1 MVNEAHLLRPA
12 ASRRHLLPWAALI
25 SVWFLWGSTYLGIRA
40 AVETIPPFMMAGAR
54 YGLAGAIMF
63 AALAPQHARG
73 ENRLT
78 WPQVR
83 SSILVGALLLV
94 GGNGLLSLSEKKL
107 HSGLAALIV
116 ATVPAWMVL
125 MHAAVTKSRIPRPLL
140 AALVIGTAGVAVL
153 VGGPG
158 SAIDVGAAAIVLV
171 ASVFWAAGS
180 VSARMVTLPKHPLVA
195 TSLQM
200 LSGGVLLL
208 ILAAARGEFG
218 AFHLADVSTRSAVAM
233 VWLTVLGSMVAF
245 SAYVYAIRT
254 LPNDVVATYA
264 YVNPIVA
271 VALGT
276 VVDNEPIS
284 RNLLIGGAIIIGS
297 VVLIVTD
304 RAKRNAAEQRQ
315 ARA

>member
-1 MVNEAHLLRPA
+1 
-12 ASRRHLLPWAALI
+12 
-25 SVWFLWGSTYLGIRA
+25 
-40 AVETIPPFMMAGAR
+40 
-54 YGLAGAIMF
+54 
-63 AALAPQHARG
+63 
-73 ENRLT
+73 
-78 WPQVR
+78 
-83 SSILVGALLLV
+83 
-94 GGNGLLSLSEKKL
+94 
-107 HSGLAALIV
+107 LAALIV

-125 MHAAVTKSRIPRPLL
+125 MHAAITKTRIPRPLI

-158 SAIDVGAAAIVLV
+158 SAIDMGAAGIVLI

-180 VSARMVTLPKHPLVA
+180 VSARMLPLPKHPLVA

-208 ILAAARGEFG
+208 LLAAARGEFG

-233 VWLTVLGSMVAF
+233 VWLTILGSMVAF

-271 VALGT
+271 VALGAII
-276 VVDNEPIS
+276 DKEPVT
-284 RNLLIGGAIIIGS
+284 RNLLLGGAIIIGS
-297 VVLIVTD
+297 VVLIVND
-304 RAKRNAAEQRQ
+304 SVKRVS
-315 ARA
+315 

>member
-1 MVNEAHLLRPA
+1 MGTEAHLLRQAPA
-12 ASRRHLLPWAALI
+12 RSQFLPWAALI
-25 SVWFLWGSTYLGIRA
+25 TVWFLWGSTYLGIRA
-40 AVETIPPFMMAGAR
+40 AVETIPPFIMAGAR
-54 YGLAGAIMF
+54 YGLAGAAMF
-63 AALAPQHARG
+63 AVLGPQHARG
-73 ENRLT
+73 KDRLT

-83 SSILVGALLLV
+83 SSILIGALLLV

-125 MHAAVTKSRIPRPLL
+125 IHAAVTKSRIPGPLI
-140 AALVIGTAGVAVL
+140 AALVLGTAGVAVL

-158 SAIDVGAAAIVLV
+158 SAIDLGATAIVLV

-180 VSARMVTLPKHPLVA
+180 VFTRMVTLPKHPLVG

-208 ILAAARGEFG
+208 ILGAARGEL
-218 AFHLADVSTRSAVAM
+218 ASFHLAEVSTRSAMAM
-233 VWLTVLGSMVAF
+233 VWLTILGSMVAF

-254 LPNDVVATYA
+254 LPNDIVATYA

-271 VALGT
+271 VALGA
-276 VVDNEPIS
+276 VVDKEPVT
-284 RNLLIGGAIIIGS
+284 RNLLLGGAIIVGS
-297 VVLIVTD
+297 VVLIVSD
-304 RAKRNAAEQRQ
+304 RAKRNAAEQR
-315 ARA
+315 RAG

>member
-1 MVNEAHLLRPA
+1 MEAHLLRQGV
-12 ASRRHLLPWAALI
+12 SRKPILPWVALI
-25 SVWFLWGSTYLGIRA
+25 TVWFLWGSTYLGIRA
-40 AVETIPPFMMAGAR
+40 AVETIPPFTMAGAR
-54 YGLAGAIMF
+54 YGFAGAAMF
-63 AALAPQHARG
+63 AALGPKHARG

-83 SSILVGALLLV
+83 SSILIGALLLM

-116 ATVPAWMVL
+116 ATVPAWMVII
-125 MHAAVTKSRIPRPLL
+125 HAALTKTRIPGPLL
-140 AALVIGTAGVAVL
+140 LALVLGTAGVAVL

-158 SAIDVGAAAIVLV
+158 SAIDMGAAAIVLI

-180 VSARMVTLPKHPLVA
+180 VLSRTVTLPKHPLVA

-208 ILAAARGEFG
+208 ILGTVRGEL
-218 AFHLADVSTRSAVAM
+218 ATFHIADVSTRSALAM
-233 VWLTVLGSMVAF
+233 VWLTLLGSMVAF

-271 VALGT
+271 VALGA
-276 VVDNEPIS
+276 VLDGEPVT
-284 RNLLIGGAIIIGS
+284 RNLLLGGAIIVGS

-304 RAKRNAAEQRQ
+304 RAKRHAAEQR
-315 ARA
+315 RATV